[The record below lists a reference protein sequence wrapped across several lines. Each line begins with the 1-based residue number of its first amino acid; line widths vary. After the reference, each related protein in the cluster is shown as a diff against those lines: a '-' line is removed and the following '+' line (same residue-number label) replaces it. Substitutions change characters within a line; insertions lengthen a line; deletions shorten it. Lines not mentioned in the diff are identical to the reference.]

1 MALGTP
7 LYVSMYVHSHMCMHV
22 FCVDIN
28 AHMDV
33 HYKRVRQ
40 LLWALNWALSLAGG
54 VTLGAMGAPHNA
66 LAAVWLLLGLAPL
79 ALREPDRRIP
89 FTP

>member
-1 MALGTP
+1 MHAF
-7 LYVSMYVHSHMCMHV
+7 YVCFFLLLLFVNVH
-22 FCVDIN
+22 
-28 AHMDV
+28 ARMDV
-33 HYKRVRQ
+33 RYKHVCQ
-40 LLWALNWALSLAGG
+40 LQWVLNWALSLAGG

>member
-1 MALGTP
+1 MSP
-7 LYVSMYVHSHMCMHV
+7 CMYTHMCMHGFCV
-22 FCVDIN
+22 FFCVDLN

-33 HYKRVRQ
+33 RYKHVHQ